1 LRSIIKYNRYKK
13 NLSLWACLCFGFLW
27 SQNNQTQ
34 YTFKNLSISD
44 GLSQNSVVDIAQD
57 STGYMWFATQNG
69 LNRYDGKEFVIY
81 DKQFEDVTRS
91 SFSRLGKIYIDKKKH
106 IWIISNSGQ
115 LEKYQ
120 KNTDSFQSIPI
131 ENKVSSIF
139 QDNNLDFY
147 MGTYNAGLFKIDYQ
161 SKDTI
166 QVFKPIH
173 KACTVYDF
181 FKTEASLYVATS
193 KQVFELKDNA
203 YSEIA
208 VQLNIDVEFSALAQT
223 KDSSIWAG
231 TFGKGLFYKDN
242 QVFKQFTGYDSY
254 KLPHDLKIQD
264 LLVDSKNN
272 LWVATYGDG
281 VYLIDTSN
289 QIIRN
294 FRENKKNPFALHY
307 NDILSI
313 YEDYTGTI
321 WFGTDGA
328 GMSYYDEHLTKFNI
342 LTGKQLP
349 SDISVDVIRAIT
361 VNKNN
366 TIWLGTS
373 GKGLTKIDFSNNQHQ
388 TYTTSNSKIN
398 SNRVMSLLNDNDDL
412 WIGFQGGGLNLL
424 KANKDLV
431 DFPSLKH
438 HTIWHI
444 SKNNN
449 QQFWLST
456 RDNGLLLFDKKKGV
470 ITNYNKDNSAL
481 TSNNIRVVTFG
492 QPHQLWIGTN
502 DKGLFSLNIKANTL
516 KKIKGVDDKIKS
528 LFFDGENLW
537 IGTNGNGL
545 KRFHP
550 NSKKITSFTTKDG
563 LSNNVIYGIL
573 PDDNHNLWLS
583 SNRGIT
589 KFSYKDNNVSVK
601 NYNNYEEL
609 QSLEF
614 NTGAYFKDDKGNL
627 YFGGLEGLNWFNP
640 DDISFNKVIPKTTLS
655 SVEIF
660 NKAIDI
666 KQNAEFAYDQNTV
679 TFTFSALH
687 FSLPERNQY
696 KYRLIGNDEDWI
708 ESGNSNIAHYTN
720 LPPNDY
726 TFQVISCNYDGFCN
740 ETPLSYKFTILDPWY
755 GSNLAYILYVL
766 LFLFLTYAVYR
777 YFNFRWKMKTKLQL
791 EHAETE
797 RLKKLSKFKE
807 KLYANISHE
816 FRTPLTLISGPVEK
830 QLSKPNLKEHDKK
843 DLLMVQDNSKRL
855 LSLVNQMLDLSKLE
869 TGHFKLSVKQA
880 NLSVLLYQLAEAF
893 QYKAEQKDIHFDY
906 NIQGLN
912 KAWFDSDIIE
922 KIVSNLLSNAVKY
935 TPKKGKICFEAM
947 QHDGHVIMNFKNN
960 GSPLSDDQLE
970 KIFERYYQNKNNS
983 TGVGIGLSLVKEL
996 TRFSHGKVETH
1007 RIGEEEIEFT
1017 VNLPIEQTYYKTT
1030 EITSDNSKINL
1041 EPEKE
1046 PLNKNQNLNSTKEI
1060 SKPTLLIA
1068 EDEED
1073 INHFIASIFD
1083 KDFRIKQVLN
1093 GAEGIS
1099 YAEENIPDI
1108 IITDLMMPGKTG
1120 IELCDQLKQNTK
1132 TSHIPIIMLTAKSGD
1147 VNEIEG
1153 LKTGADAY
1161 ITKPFNIKKLKIVI
1175 NKQLELR
1182 EKLKKRYSETFNISP
1197 ELEVNSSEANFLQRL
1212 KIVLNENITHQE
1224 FNNSQFCK
1232 AMQMSRT
1239 QLHRKLSANFGVS
1252 ATEFIRTQ
1260 RLKLA
1265 QELLKKSDVTIAE
1278 IAYQVGFNTPSYFN
1292 KCFKEAFG
1300 CTPNEYLSKHP

>member
-1 LRSIIKYNRYKK
+1 MYKK
-13 NLSLWACLCFGFLW
+13 AISLWFCLCFGFLY
-27 SQNNQTQ
+27 SQNNKTQ

-57 STGYMWFATQNG
+57 SIGYMWFATQDG
-69 LNRYDGKEFVIY
+69 LNRYDGNEFVIY

-91 SFSRLGKIYIDKKKH
+91 SFSRLGKIYVDRERH

-120 KNTDSFQSIPI
+120 KNTDSFQSIPF
-131 ENKVSSIF
+131 ENKVSTVF

-147 MGTYNAGLFKIDYQ
+147 IGTYNAGLFKIDYQ

-173 KACTVYDF
+173 KTCTVYDF
-181 FKTEASLYVATS
+181 SKAEASLYVATS
-193 KQVFELKDNA
+193 KQVFELRDNS
-203 YSEIA
+203 YSEIS
-208 VQLNIDVEFSALAQT
+208 VKQNIDVEFSALAQT
-223 KDSSIWAG
+223 KDTKIWAG

-242 QVFKQFTGYDSY
+242 QVFKQFKGYDCY
-254 KLPHDLKIQD
+254 KLPNDLKIQD

-281 VYLIDTSN
+281 LYLINTSEK
-289 QIIRN
+289 IIRN
-294 FRENKKNPFALHY
+294 LRENKKNPFALHY

-349 SDISVDVIRAIT
+349 SDISVDVIRAIA
-361 VNKNN
+361 VSKNN

-373 GKGLTKIDFSNNQHQ
+373 GKGLTKINFSNNQHQ
-388 TYTTSNSKIN
+388 TYTTANSKIN
-398 SNRVMSLLNDNDDL
+398 SNRVMSLLNDKNDL
-412 WIGFQGGGLNLL
+412 WIGFQGGGLNML

-444 SKNNN
+444 LKNNN
-449 QQFWLST
+449 QQFWLCT
-456 RDNGLLLFDKKKGV
+456 RDNGLLLFDKEKGI

-481 TSNNIRVVTFG
+481 TSNNIRLLTFG
-492 QPHQLWIGTN
+492 QPHQLWVGTN
-502 DKGLFSLNIKANTL
+502 NNGLFSLNIKANTL

-528 LFFDGENLW
+528 LYFDEENLW
-537 IGTNGNGL
+537 IGTYGNGL
-545 KRFHP
+545 KRLNP
-550 NSKKITSFTTKDG
+550 NSKKVTSFTTKDG
-563 LSNNVIYGIL
+563 LSNNVIYSIL

-589 KFSYKDNNVSVK
+589 KFSYKDNNVSIK
-601 NYNNYEEL
+601 NYNKYEEL

-614 NTGAYFKDDKGNL
+614 NTGAYFKDGKGNL
-627 YFGGLEGLNWFNP
+627 YFGGLEGLNWFKP
-640 DDISFNKVIPKTTLS
+640 DKITFNEVIPKTVLS
-655 SVEIF
+655 KVEIF
-660 NKAIDI
+660 NKEIDI
-666 KQNAEFAYDQNTV
+666 KQNAEFAYDKNTI

-696 KYRLIGNDEDWI
+696 KYRLINNDDNWI
-708 ESGNSNIAHYTN
+708 DAGNSNVAHYTN
-720 LPPNDY
+720 LPPNTY
-726 TFQVISCNYDGFCN
+726 EFQVISCNYDGFCN

-755 GSNLAYILYVL
+755 GSNIAYILYVL
-766 LFLFLTYAVYR
+766 LFLFLTHSVYR

-791 EHAETE
+791 EHAETK

-816 FRTPLTLISGPVEK
+816 FRTPLTLINGPVEK
-830 QLSKPNLKEHDKK
+830 QLSKPQLSEDLKK
-843 DLLMVQDNSKRL
+843 DLRMVKDNSKRL
-855 LSLVNQMLDLSKLE
+855 LGLVNQMLDLSKLE

-893 QYKAEQKDIHFDY
+893 KYKAEQKEIQFNF
-906 NIQGLN
+906 NIQGLKN
-912 KAWFDSDIIE
+912 AWFDSDIIE

-935 TPKKGKICFEAM
+935 TPTKGKICFEAF
-947 QHDGHVIMNFKNN
+947 QQDGLVIMNFKNN
-960 GSPLSDDQLE
+960 GSIISDEQLE
-970 KIFERYYQNKNNS
+970 KIFERYYQHQINS
-983 TGVGIGLSLVKEL
+983 PGVGIGLSLVKEL
-996 TRFSHGKVETH
+996 TLVSHGKVEAH
-1007 RIGEEEIEFT
+1007 RIGEEEIQFS
-1017 VNLPIEQTYYKTT
+1017 VNLPIEQSHYKTT
-1030 EITSDNSKINL
+1030 EITN
-1041 EPEKE
+1041 E
-1046 PLNKNQNLNSTKEI
+1046 NLNSDLASETKEHNRKESPDF
-1060 SKPTLLIA
+1060 SKDKSLPQLLIA
-1068 EDEED
+1068 EDEKD
-1073 INHFIASIFD
+1073 INHFIASVFE
-1083 KDFRIKQVLN
+1083 KEFQIKQVFN
-1093 GAEGIS
+1093 GVEGIAF
-1099 YAEENIPDI
+1099 AEENIPDI
-1108 IITDLMMPGKTG
+1108 IITDLMMPRKTG
-1120 IELCDQLKQNTK
+1120 IELCNQLKQDSK

-1147 VNEIEG
+1147 INEIEG

-1161 ITKPFNIKKLKIVI
+1161 ITKPFNITKLKLVI
-1175 NKQLELR
+1175 DKQLELR
-1182 EKLKKRYSETFNISP
+1182 EKLKKRYSESFNISP
-1197 ELEVNSSEANFLQRL
+1197 DLKVNSSEANFLNRL
-1212 KIVLNENITHQE
+1212 KKILDKNITHQE
-1224 FNNSQFCK
+1224 FNSSQFCE

-1239 QLHRKLSANFGVS
+1239 QLHRKLTANFGVS

-1265 QELLKKSDVTIAE
+1265 QELLKKSDDTIAE

-1292 KCFKEAFG
+1292 KCFKDTFG
-1300 CTPNEYLSKHP
+1300 ITPNEYASKHP